1 MKKELKKITAVVGFT
16 LLALALFCVW
26 CYFQEKQRLIAQI
39 DKQLYAAAAA
49 IPYVLKDDFHNRAI
63 GPDSIDSE
71 EDLNNI
77 QSLSALNNKLQM
89 KFIHTVIR
97 DGRGGYRLSS
107 SSATHE
113 ELDTGEEVRYFTAYP
128 EVSELL
134 KQGFEND
141 KIHFSAPSETYY
153 PVYAPIY
160 SDRWG
165 TYRSVF
171 IPMRSPDGAPY
182 FACADMDI
190 TYVSALLRRNFL
202 QTLLEFAIFA
212 LAIFPIIYF
221 YISAVKRKS
230 QEFQQVHQL
239 YLDQSERSVTDPLT
253 KIGNRL
259 KLDNELQAAMKH
271 YRNFAQPFGL
281 VMIDIDHFK
290 SINDQYGHQVGDT
303 VLQQFASLLVKHT
316 RSNDIVG
323 RWGGEEFM
331 IIHRSRNLDGA
342 YYHAEKLRKIIENSE
357 FNKIKKITASFGVA
371 QPTPDITLAQLLRWA
386 DEALYT
392 AKAEGRNR
400 AVKYVEDDG
409 GL

>member
-1 MKKELKKITAVVGFT
+1 MKHELKKITAVVGFT

-26 CYFQEKQRLIAQI
+26 SYYQEKQRLIVQI

-49 IPYVLKDDFHNRAI
+49 IPYVLKDDFHNRATD
-63 GPDSIDSE
+63 PDSIDPE
-71 EDLNNI
+71 EDRNNI

-89 KFIHTVIR
+89 KFIYTVIR
-97 DGRGGYRLSS
+97 DRNGGYHLSS
-107 SSATHE
+107 SSATNE
-113 ELDTGEEVRYFTAYP
+113 ELKAGGEVRYFTAYP

-134 KQGFEND
+134 KQGFAND
-141 KIHFSAPSETYY
+141 KARFSAPTETYY
-153 PVYAPIY
+153 PVYAPVY

-171 IPMRSPDGAPY
+171 IPMRSPDGTPY

-190 TYVSALLRRNFL
+190 THVSALLRQNFL

-239 YLDQSERSVTDPLT
+239 YLDHSERSVTDPLT

-259 KLDNELQAAMKH
+259 KLDTELQSAMSH
-271 YRNFAQPFGL
+271 YQNYSQSFGL

-303 VLQQFASLLVKHT
+303 VLQQFADLLVKHT

-357 FNKIKKITASFGVA
+357 FEKVKNISASFGVA
-371 QPTPDITLAQLLRWA
+371 HPTPDTTLAQLLRWA

-400 AVKYVEDDG
+400 TVKYVGD
-409 GL
+409 

>member
-1 MKKELKKITAVVGFT
+1 MKHELKKITAVVGFT

-26 CYFQEKQRLIAQI
+26 GYFQEKQRLITQI

-49 IPYVLKDDFHNRAI
+49 IPYVLTEDFHNRTT
-63 GPDSIDSE
+63 GPDSIGSE
-71 EDLNNI
+71 EDENNI
-77 QSLSALNNKLQM
+77 RALSAFNNNLQM
-89 KFIHTVIR
+89 KFLYTVIR
-97 DGRGGYRLSS
+97 DQKGDYHLSS
-107 SSATHE
+107 SSATDE
-113 ELDTGEEVRYFTAYP
+113 EFEKGEEVRYFTAYP
-128 EVSELL
+128 DVSELII
-134 KQGFEND
+134 QGFENENTP
-141 KIHFSAPSETYY
+141 FSALSEPYT
-153 PVYAPIY
+153 PIYAPAY

-171 IPMRSPDGAPY
+171 IPLRSSNGTPY

-190 TYVSALLRRNFL
+190 SYVAGLLRQNL
-202 QTLLEFAIFA
+202 MQTLLEFAIFA

-239 YLDQSERSVTDPLT
+239 YLDHSERSVTDPLT
-253 KIGNRL
+253 NIGNRL
-259 KLDNELQAAMKH
+259 KLDNELQSAMNY

-290 SINDQYGHQVGDT
+290 PINDQHGHQAGDI
-303 VLQQFASLLVKHT
+303 VLQQFANLLVKHT

-331 IIHRSRNLDGA
+331 IILPGTNLNGA
-342 YYHAEKLRKIIENSE
+342 YLHAEKLRKVIENCE
-357 FNKIKKITASFGVA
+357 FENINKITASFGVA
-371 QPTPDITLAQLLRWA
+371 QPTPDMTLAQLLQHA

-392 AKAEGRNR
+392 AKEEGRNR
-400 AVKYVEDDG
+400 TEKYLAD
-409 GL
+409 